1 MPVVMHRRPQFT
13 LLHLENLPIELRLQ
27 LLAPSHLYYLSLN
40 LVLKVSRYLQ
50 LLKSSSLRSP
60 PAADMPRRADN
71 PHPRYASNTPEA
83 LEYLPAHQPWVNLRR
98 APLEGTPLLSE
109 LLEPVVE
116 EEIAP

>member
-1 MPVVMHRRPQFT
+1 MKAAVNVALCQTEYASMPVVMHRRPQFT

-83 LEYLPAHQPWVNLRR
+83 VGQPAPRAARR
-98 APLEGTPLLSE
+98 HAAS
-109 LLEPVVE
+109 
-116 EEIAP
+116 